1 MFGRILCQPQPGPEP
16 MQCAT
21 FTSTRNHTKLT
32 YPMNGLFRITTVGL
46 AALALAQHPCA
57 EGADVSADP
66 AIATAIAQIRAFDN
80 HAHPLRIT
88 AEGEEDSDWDALVSQ
103 EPLPEFPLPVGLRP
117 DNPRN
122 IAAWRDLY
130 GYPHDDL
137 SKAHVAELIE
147 SKRRI
152 RREKAE
158 AYPAWVLD
166 RLGIETMVAN
176 RTAMG
181 KGIDR
186 PRFCWAAFADELLFP
201 FTNHLARAKNPEYRS
216 YYAGLDS
223 LLAGYLKER
232 GLSKLPASLDGYL
245 ANVVTPTLERFKADS
260 AIALKVEAAYLRS
273 LNFADVPAE
282 EAKRVYRRHVKG
294 SVPSPADYKALQDW
308 LFRFIAREAGRL
320 GLAVHLHTGAGAGS
334 YFDLTGS
341 NPAQLESALNDPA
354 LRGTRFVLIHGGW
367 PFHQQTA
374 FLLAKPNVYADFS
387 AMTFLLS
394 ARSLAGVLRTWL
406 EWYPE
411 KILFGTDG
419 FAITPE
425 LGWEEVAWL
434 SNRTGREA
442 LALALTGLVNDGEIS
457 RERALEL
464 ARRVMRDNA
473 LQLYHLP

>member
-1 MFGRILCQPQPGPEP
+1 MKPIRFLSLLGVVRTPRAHRWLRPKRPAVRGTLCGCGVVLCLLLPSLGHGQTE
-16 MQCAT
+16 AD
-21 FTSTRNHTKLT
+21 
-32 YPMNGLFRITTVGL
+32 
-46 AALALAQHPCA
+46 AALTA
-57 EGADVSADP
+57 
-66 AIATAIAQIRAFDN
+66 AIAQIRAFDN
-80 HAHPLRIT
+80 HAHPLRVT
-88 AEGEEDSDWDALVSQ
+88 AEGEADSNWDALVSS

-137 SKAHVAELIE
+137 SQAHVAELIE

-152 RREKAE
+152 QREKAE

-181 KGIDR
+181 KGLDR
-186 PRFCWAAFADELLFP
+186 PRFRWAAFADEFLFP

-232 GLSKLPASLDGYL
+232 GLSKLPAILDDYL
-245 ANVVTPTLERFKADS
+245 AKVVTPTLERFKADG
-260 AIALKVEAAYLRS
+260 AIALKFEAAYLRS
-273 LNFADVPAE
+273 LNFAEVPAA

-320 GLAVHLHTGAGAGS
+320 DLVVHVHTGVGAGS

-354 LRGTRFVLIHGGW
+354 LRGTRFVLVHGGW
-367 PFHQQTA
+367 PFHEQTA

-411 KILFGTDG
+411 KALFGTDG
-419 FAITPE
+419 FAITSE
-425 LGWEEVAWL
+425 FGWEEVAWL
-434 SNRTGREA
+434 SNRTGRNA
-442 LALALTGLVNDGEIS
+442 LALALTGLMNDREIT
-457 RERALEL
+457 RERAQEL
-464 ARRVMRDNA
+464 ARLVMRDNA

>member
-1 MFGRILCQPQPGPEP
+1 MKSTLS
-16 MQCAT
+16 
-21 FTSTRNHTKLT
+21 TSEL
-32 YPMNGLFRITTVGL
+32 VL
-46 AALALAQHPCA
+46 AIVALSGWPCA
-57 EGADVSADP
+57 RGADLSADP
-66 AIATAIAQIRAFDN
+66 AITTAIAQIRAFDN

-88 AEGEEDSDWDALVSQ
+88 AEGEEDSHWDALVSS
-103 EPLPEFPLPVGLRP
+103 EPLPEFPLPVGLRS

-137 SKAHVAELIE
+137 SKEHVAELIE
-147 SKRRI
+147 SKRRV
-152 RREKAE
+152 RREKAD

-181 KGIDR
+181 KGLEH
-186 PRFCWAAFADELLFP
+186 PRFRWAAYADALLFP
-201 FTNHLARAKNPEYRS
+201 FTNHLTRAKNLEYRS
-216 YYAGLDS
+216 YYSGMDS

-232 GLSKLPASLDGYL
+232 GLSRLPASLDDY
-245 ANVVTPTLERFKADS
+245 AAKVVTPTLERAKTDGAV
-260 AIALKVEAAYLRS
+260 AIKFEAAYLRS
-273 LNFADVPAE
+273 LNFAEVSAE

-320 GLAVHLHTGAGAGS
+320 DLVVHVHTGAGAGS

-341 NPAQLESALNDPA
+341 NPAQLESALNDPS
-354 LRGTRFVLIHGGW
+354 LRETRFVLIHGGW
-367 PFHQQTA
+367 PFHEQTA
-374 FLLAKPNVYADFS
+374 FLLAKPNVYVDFS

-411 KILFGTDG
+411 KVLFGTDG
-419 FAITPE
+419 FAIAPE

-434 SNRTGREA
+434 SNRTGRDA
-442 LALALTGLVNDGEIS
+442 LALALTGLMNDRDIT
-457 RERALEL
+457 RERVLEL
-464 ARRVMRDNA
+464 ARLVMRDNA
-473 LQLYHLP
+473 LQLYRLPSPAGTPASSAR